1 MAKNLSNLRAPKK
14 ANTGRKRVGRGM
26 GSGMGK
32 TSARGHKGQGSRSG
46 FSLMRGFEGGQMP
59 LHRRLPKRGFTNIF
73 RTEYTVVNLDR
84 LAELDVKE
92 IGLDD
97 YKKLGL
103 ASSKKALIKIL
114 GSGELTSAV
123 TIHAHKFSKSAVEKI
138 EKAGGKAVVGGGAA
152 AAAGLRISES
162 QVSKPRRCRALR
174 CVREHRA
181 SWFPDC
187 QVSQA
192 GGIRREFRQT
202 GDVRAYNGSW
212 QDSSGGNA

>member
-32 TSARGHKGQGSRSG
+32 TSTRGHKGQGSRTG

-84 LAELDVKE
+84 IAAHIADLAVTE

-114 GSGELTSAV
+114 GSGELTAAI

-138 EKAGGKAVVGGGAA
+138 EKAGG
-152 AAAGLRISES
+152 
-162 QVSKPRRCRALR
+162 RAL
-174 CVREHRA
+174 VLGSAPA
-181 SWFPDC
+181 S
-187 QVSQA
+187 A
-192 GGIRREFRQT
+192 
-202 GDVRAYNGSW
+202 
-212 QDSSGGNA
+212 

>member
-84 LAELDVKE
+84 IAALESISE
-92 IGLDD
+92 ITQED

-114 GSGELTSAV
+114 GSGELTAAV
-123 TIHAHKFSKSAVEKI
+123 TIHAHKFSKSAQEKI
-138 EKAGGKAVVGGGAA
+138 EKAGGKAIVLGAPEPA
-152 AAAGLRISES
+152 KA
-162 QVSKPRRCRALR
+162 
-174 CVREHRA
+174 
-181 SWFPDC
+181 
-187 QVSQA
+187 
-192 GGIRREFRQT
+192 
-202 GDVRAYNGSW
+202 
-212 QDSSGGNA
+212 